1 MASILP
7 LQGTL
12 YNPAVVGDIRD
23 VVAPPYDVIDAA
35 TQRALYERHPQNIV
49 RLELGLDEPGDGP
62 TSNKYTRAAAWL
74 KDWLRTGALRRDS
87 QPAVYYHTVEYRMPA
102 GDPDGS
108 MRTLKGFLATA
119 ELEEFGTGH
128 IYPHEN
134 TRTAAKTDRLNLLEA
149 CRANF
154 SPIWALYSDPD
165 GSVIALLERAV
176 EADKPRIEF
185 QDDAGFRQRLWAVTD
200 PAVLDQLVAAMKP
213 KPLFIADGH
222 HRYETALTYRRL
234 RRERAG
240 ASTSVARQPYDSV
253 LMLFAGL
260 EDPGLTVLP
269 THRVLRTA
277 VPPVQ
282 RLQSLLGEAFEFHA
296 FPFTSADEPAV
307 RRRFLQAL
315 RERGQFATVFG
326 FASRNAGVYTILA
339 LRPQHRPSTASPR
352 DRLDVSILQHQV
364 IAKLCPT
371 RREQETILYTK
382 DDDEA
387 LDRVR
392 QGTGEAAFLLNPTK
406 VGEVRAVASA
416 GERMPHKS
424 TYFFPKPLTGLVINV
439 MEEPVTRNP

>member
-7 LQGTL
+7 LQGIL
-12 YNPAVVGDIRD
+12 YNPAVVGDIRN

-49 RLELGLDEPGDGP
+49 RLELGLDESGDGP

-74 KDWLRTGALRRDS
+74 SEWLRTGVLRRDS
-87 QPAVYYHTVEYRMPA
+87 QPAVYYHTIEYRPPA
-102 GDPDGS
+102 SDPDGS

-119 ELEEFGTGH
+119 ELEEFGTGR

-134 TRTAAKTDRLNLLEA
+134 TRAAAKTDRLNLLEA
-149 CRANF
+149 CQANF

-165 GSVIALLERAV
+165 GSIIALLERAV
-176 EADKPRIEF
+176 QADKPRIEF

-240 ASTSVARQPYDSV
+240 ASPSVARQPYDSV

-269 THRVLRTA
+269 THRVLSAA

-282 RLQSLLGEAFEFHA
+282 SLQSLLGEAFEFLA
-296 FPFTSADEPAV
+296 FPFNSADEPAV
-307 RRRFLQAL
+307 RRRFLQTL
-315 RERGQFATVFG
+315 RERGQSAAPSFYRLSPRPVGRLHSPATG
-326 FASRNAGVYTILA
+326 DRQTLPDASRTGSHPLHQRRRRGARLG
-339 LRPQHRPSTASPR
+339 SPR
-352 DRLDVSILQHQV
+352 DRGNRAAAQSDESRRSPGRGVRRRTDAAQV
-364 IAKLCPT
+364 DLFLPQA
-371 RREQETILYTK
+371 
-382 DDDEA
+382 A
-387 LDRVR
+387 DR
-392 QGTGEAAFLLNPTK
+392 
-406 VGEVRAVASA
+406 ASDQRHGGMKRWA
-416 GERMPHKS
+416 RG
-424 TYFFPKPLTGLVINV
+424 
-439 MEEPVTRNP
+439 